1 MYRFAMV
8 ALGAALALSMV
19 STEGASAQGYQTL
32 PAGSYQGSC
41 TNMRLRGNT
50 LVASCTN
57 TSGQR
62 VRSSLD
68 VSTCTGA
75 DIGNVNGQ
83 LACVRNGSYYGRG
96 RGTRG
101 TGRAGR
107 YGQRYTAGL
116 PAGSYQ
122 ASCTNAQISGSTLSA
137 VCRTFSGQGLS
148 SYLDISQCR
157 PNDDI
162 GNVNGQLR
170 CVYRGY

>member
-19 STEGASAQGYQTL
+19 STEGAGAQMNQNL

-41 TNMRLRGNT
+41 TNMRIRGNT

-62 VRSSLD
+62 VRSSLN

-83 LACVRNGSYYGRG
+83 LTCVRNGNYYGRG
-96 RGTRG
+96 RGTRAN
-101 TGRAGR
+101 GRSGR

-122 ASCTNAQISGSTLSA
+122 GSCTNAQINGSTLSA
-137 VCRTFSGQGLS
+137 VCTNTSGQGVS

-157 PNDDI
+157 TTDDI